1 MSWTTNLF
9 LIMCFTTLTGGILTV
24 AWRLLGGM
32 LERIGFLNISYRLMQ
47 IIMVFWLI
55 PLIYVTLWNLDNHLS
70 RWGGD
75 LLLGTQ
81 AIYYVGKIFTAIWLA
96 GFVTNMIRYAIELV
110 RVSRLRKNSFQSER
124 ATKELFSDM
133 RCKARIRD
141 NVSVRQSWIVS
152 VPQVTGWIRP
162 MVLLPAQ
169 TYQEEELRLIFAH
182 ELMHVKH
189 RDILI
194 KNLGMIVRAVH
205 FMNPIAWWYC
215 RLLNRW
221 SEFACD
227 YEVCCKNHNMKHY
240 YTVLLNMAQECQ
252 RSDMVVSRI
261 IEGRSELY
269 ERIRHVAMS
278 YKKRPIPRVTTALIL
293 SAVVAISG
301 STVCL
306 AAVGSA
312 DALHYINQETA
323 VDTEEENDQQYL
335 QEYVET
341 ETALDVAEVEGETE
355 LITAGVTGASFSW
368 TISKNTL
375 VKSSSFSA
383 SSGKTIS
390 IGVNNP
396 SGASIRVGIILPN
409 GNKKYVTSSSYIIS
423 HNFSVST
430 TGSYRVFVQ
439 NMSGSTIS
447 VSGNYYVV

>member
-1 MSWTTNLF
+1 MSLTTNLF
-9 LIMCFTTLTGGILTV
+9 LIVCFTTLTGGVLTV
-24 AWRLLGGM
+24 VWRLLGSM
-32 LERIGFLNISYRLMQ
+32 LERIGVLNISYRLMQ
-47 IIMVFWLI
+47 VIMIFWLI
-55 PLIYVTLWNLDNHLS
+55 PLIYVMLWNLDNHLS

-81 AIYYVGKIFTAIWLA
+81 SIYYVGKIFTAIWLA
-96 GFVTNMIRYAIELV
+96 GFAINMSRYAIELI
-110 RVSRLRKNSFQSER
+110 RVYRIRKNSFQSDR
-124 ATKELFSDM
+124 TINELFSDM
-133 RCKARIRD
+133 RCEARIRE
-141 NVSVRQSWIVS
+141 NVLVRQSWTIS

-162 MVLLPAQ
+162 MILLPVQA
-169 TYQEEELRLIFAH
+169 YQEEELRLIFAH

-194 KNLGMIVRAVH
+194 KNLGMLVRAVH

-215 RLLNRW
+215 SLLNRW

-227 YEVCCKNHNMKHY
+227 YEVCCKNHNIKHY
-240 YTVLLNMAQECQ
+240 YTVLLNMAQACQ
-252 RSDMVVSRI
+252 RSDIVVSRI
-261 IEGRSELY
+261 IEGKSELY

-278 YKKRPIPRVTTALIL
+278 YKKKPIPRVTTALIL
-293 SAVVAISG
+293 SAVIAISG

-306 AAVGSA
+306 AAVESA

-323 VDTEEENDQQYL
+323 VDTEEVYGQQYL

-341 ETALDVAEVEGETE
+341 ETALDVTEMEGETE
-355 LITAGVTGASFSW
+355 LITAAATGASFSW

-375 VKSSSFSA
+375 VKTSAFSA

-390 IGVNNP
+390 IGVNNS
-396 SGASIRVGIILPN
+396 SGASIRVGIVLPN
-409 GNKKYVTSSSYIIS
+409 GNKRYVTSSNYNIL
-423 HNFSVST
+423 HEFSIST

>member
-1 MSWTTNLF
+1 MSLTTNLF
-9 LIMCFTTLTGGILTV
+9 LIMCFTTLTGGVLTV
-24 AWRLLGGM
+24 VWRLLGSM
-32 LERIGFLNISYRLMQ
+32 LERMGFLNISYRLMQ
-47 IIMVFWLI
+47 IIMIFWLI

-81 AIYYVGKIFTAIWLA
+81 SIYFVGKIFTAIWLA
-96 GFVTNMIRYAIELV
+96 GFSINMSRYVIELI
-110 RVSRLRKNSFQSER
+110 RVYWLRKNSFQSDRTTED
-124 ATKELFSDM
+124 LFSEM
-133 RCKARIRD
+133 CCEMRIRE
-141 NVSVRQSWIVS
+141 NVLVRQSWTIL
-152 VPQVTGWIRP
+152 VPQVTGWISP
-162 MVLLPAQ
+162 MVVLPAR

-194 KNLGMIVRAVH
+194 KNLGMLVRAVH

-215 RLLNRW
+215 SLLNRW

-227 YEVCCKNHNMKHY
+227 YEVCCKNHNIKHY
-240 YTVLLNMAQECQ
+240 YTVLLNIAQDCQ
-252 RSDMVVSRI
+252 KSDMVVSRI
-261 IEGRSELY
+261 IEGKSELY

-278 YKKRPIPRVTTALIL
+278 YKKKPIPRVTTALIL

-301 STVCL
+301 STVCF
-306 AAVGSA
+306 AAVESA

-323 VDTEEENDQQYL
+323 VETEVENDQQYL

-341 ETALDVAEVEGETE
+341 ETALNVTEVEGETE
-355 LITAGVTGASFSW
+355 RTIAGVTGASFSW

-375 VKSSSFSA
+375 VKTSSFSA

-390 IGVNNP
+390 IGVQNP
-396 SGASIRVGIILPN
+396 SCASIRVGIILPN
-409 GNKKYVTSSSYIIS
+409 GNKKYVASSSYNIS
-423 HNFSVST
+423 HDFSVST

-447 VSGNYYVV
+447 VSGNYNVV